1 MTTCIEGFSCA
12 PIPDAIFEIM
22 KGKSFKTD
30 CTIPREE
37 LSYLRIRYVDL
48 HGKTQNGE
56 MVVNRRIADTVL
68 SIFKELYAAK
78 YPIEKIRLVDHYDAD
93 DERSMTDNNSSSFN
107 FRFISHTTKVSK
119 HGMGAAIDINPL
131 YNPYVKMVDGAL
143 SIEPAAGAPYVDR
156 SRDFP
161 MKIDEKGLAFQIFT
175 RYGFEWGG
183 SWDGRKDYQH
193 FEIPDDVIE
202 KWEEG

>member
-1 MTTCIEGFSCA
+1 MTTCIEGFSYS

-48 HGKTQNGE
+48 HGKTQDGE
-56 MVVNRRIADTVL
+56 MVVNRRIAETVL
-68 SIFKELYAAK
+68 SIFEELYAAK

-131 YNPYVKMVDGAL
+131 YNPYVKMVNGKL
-143 SIEPAAGAPYVDR
+143 SIEPAAGAPYADR

-161 MKIDEKGLAFQIFT
+161 MKIDESDLAFQIPST
-175 RYGFEWGG
+175 ASNGAAAGKAAKTTSTLKSRT
-183 SWDGRKDYQH
+183 K
-193 FEIPDDVIE
+193 
-202 KWEEG
+202 

>member
-1 MTTCIEGFSCA
+1 MTTCIEGFSYS

-48 HGKTQNGE
+48 QGKTQDGE
-56 MVVNRRIADTVL
+56 MVVNRRIAETVL
-68 SIFKELYAAK
+68 SIFQELYAAK
-78 YPIEKIRLVDHYDAD
+78 YPIEKIRLIDHYDAD

-119 HGMGAAIDINPL
+119 HGMGVAIDINPL
-131 YNPYVKMVDGAL
+131 YNPYVKYVDGRL
-143 SIEPAAGAPYVDR
+143 LIEPAAGAPYVDR

-161 MKIDEKGLAFQIFT
+161 MKIDEDDLAFRLFT

-183 SWDGRKDYQH
+183 SWEDRKDYQH
-193 FEIPDDVIE
+193 FEIPDDVI
-202 KWEEG
+202 KNW

>member
-1 MTTCIEGFSCA
+1 MTTCIEGFSYS

-48 HGKTQNGE
+48 QGKTQDGE
-56 MVVNRRIADTVL
+56 MVVNRRIAETVL
-68 SIFKELYAAK
+68 SIFQELYAAK
-78 YPIEKIRLVDHYDAD
+78 YPIEKIRLIDHYDAD

-131 YNPYVKMVDGAL
+131 YNPYVKPIDGRL
-143 SIEPAAGAPYVDR
+143 LIEPAAGAPYVDR

-161 MKIDEKGLAFQIFT
+161 MKIDEDDLAFRLFT

-183 SWDGRKDYQH
+183 SWEDRKDYQH
-193 FEIPDDVIE
+193 FEIPDDVI
-202 KWEEG
+202 KNW

>member
-1 MTTCIEGFSCA
+1 MTTCIEGFSYS

-48 HGKTQNGE
+48 QGKTQDGE
-56 MVVNRRIADTVL
+56 MVVNRRIAETVL
-68 SIFKELYAAK
+68 SIFQELYAAK

-131 YNPYVKMVDGAL
+131 YNPYVKMVDGKL
-143 SIEPAAGAPYVDR
+143 TIEPAAGAPYIDR

-161 MKIDEKGLAFQIFT
+161 MKIDEKDLACIIFAK
-175 RYGFEWGG
+175 YGFEWGG
-183 SWDGRKDYQH
+183 SWEDR
-193 FEIPDDVIE
+193 
-202 KWEEG
+202 

>member
-1 MTTCIEGFSCA
+1 MTTCIEGFSYS

-48 HGKTQNGE
+48 QGKTQDGE
-56 MVVNRRIADTVL
+56 MVVNRRIAETVL
-68 SIFKELYAAK
+68 SIFQELYAAK

-107 FRFISHTTKVSK
+107 FRLISHTTKVSK

-131 YNPYVKMVDGAL
+131 YNPYVKHVDGRL
-143 SIEPAAGAPYVDR
+143 LIEPAAGAPYVDR

-161 MKIDEKGLAFQIFT
+161 MKIDEDDLAFRLFT

-183 SWDGRKDYQH
+183 SWEDRKDYQH
-193 FEIPDDVIE
+193 FEIPDDVI
-202 KWEEG
+202 KNW